1 MDLLLE
7 NAGLVAFGLAA
18 GKCWTCC
25 WMDLCPERWKV
36 LDLLLLD
43 LLLESAGLVAGW
55 TCVQNA
61 GKCWTCCFRTCCWK
75 VLDLLL
81 DGLVSRTLESAGL
94 VAFGLAVGK
103 CWTCCWMDLCLERIS
118 VHGHEEY
125 SASRNALTKP
135 LVDNVE
141 F

>member
-1 MDLLLE
+1 LLLS
-7 NAGLVAFGLAA
+7 
-18 GKCWTCC
+18 
-25 WMDLCPERWKV
+25 
-36 LDLLLLD
+36 D

-55 TCVQNA
+55 TCCWKVLVLLLDGLVA

-94 VAFGLAVGK
+94 VAFGLAAGK
-103 CWTCCWMDLCLERIS
+103 CWTCCWMDLCPECIS

>member
-36 LDLLLLD
+36 LDLLLSD
-43 LLLESAGLVAGW
+43 LLLERAGLVAGW

-61 GKCWTCCFRTCCWK
+61 YLCMAMRNIQ
-75 VLDLLL
+75 LQEMHSP
-81 DGLVSRTLESAGL
+81 SR
-94 VAFGLAVGK
+94 
-103 CWTCCWMDLCLERIS
+103 
-118 VHGHEEY
+118 
-125 SASRNALTKP
+125 
-135 LVDNVE
+135 
-141 F
+141 